1 MEWNIIYENVLINI
15 IIDVFKYDVIVNV
28 DNKNEEKEV
37 IYDYL

>member
-28 DNKNEEKEV
+28 DNK
-37 IYDYL
+37 D

>member
-28 DNKNEEKEV
+28 DNKNEKKEV